1 MMMTTTMTMTNV
13 AATAVSV
20 IGAMRSLGED
30 AAEP

>member
-1 MMMTTTMTMTNV
+1 MMMMTTMTNV